1 MKDFEDRRVGLEQEL
16 FLVDEAG
23 NLSGRADEFLGRCRE
38 LAASEG
44 VDPESFAPE
53 CATSM
58 VEVNTAPARTLEE
71 LSSNYLDSLRLAL
84 EAGRDLGL
92 RLYPLATYPLPV
104 TPTMREEAHYRAQ
117 ARTMG
122 PGRFLHAGR
131 CTGTHLHLE
140 MPDGTVDPQ
149 LGVGEGLPPAA
160 LEELLNVYNLATALD
175 PALVALTRSCPFY
188 QGVADGLAA
197 RTAHYRGDRELAPHG
212 LYADLPL
219 LGDLLPY
226 ASTAGELARQ
236 QFTRYEAWLAAVT
249 RAGVDPG
256 LFPREKGYLLKAA
269 WNPVRLNSHGESGS
283 TVELR
288 SIDSNLP
295 DTVLA
300 VVSLVKRAVDR
311 LRRDGLTVEPS
322 EEVGVL
328 SVDGD
333 RLLVPGFAYLR
344 GHLFR
349 EAAARCLDSPQM
361 VSYLDS
367 VVEFA
372 GDGVPAFEGF
382 TTADGGYT
390 NPETELLGEL
400 AHLAG
405 PIPEDEGLRLVRRSC
420 EELEERV
427 ATLRAGR
434 GTASAETGAL

>member
-1 MKDFEDRRVGLEQEL
+1 MENFEDRRVGLEQEL

-23 NLSGRADEFLGRCRE
+23 NLSGRADEFLERCRE
-38 LAASEG
+38 LAAGEG
-44 VDPESFAPE
+44 IDPESFAPE

-71 LSSNYLDSLRLAL
+71 LSGGYLDSLHLAL

-104 TPTMREEAHYRAQ
+104 TPRMRDETHYRAQ
-117 ARTMG
+117 AQTMG
-122 PGRFLHAGR
+122 RERFLHAGR
-131 CTGTHLHLE
+131 CAGAHLHLE

-149 LGVGEGLPPAA
+149 LGVGEGLSPAA
-160 LEELLNVYNLATALD
+160 LGELLNVYNLATALD

-188 QGVADGLAA
+188 QGEADGLAA
-197 RTAHYRGDRELAPHG
+197 RTAHYRGDKELAPHG

-226 ASTAGELARQ
+226 ASTAGELVRQ
-236 QFTRYEAWLAAVT
+236 QFTRYEAWLAAVA

-269 WNPVRLNSHGESGS
+269 WNPVRLNSHGEAGS

-288 SIDSNLP
+288 SIDSNRP

-300 VVSLVKRAVDR
+300 VVSLVKGAVGR
-311 LRRDGLTVEPS
+311 IRRDGLTVEPS
-322 EEVGVL
+322 EEVSVL
-328 SVDGD
+328 TVDGD

-372 GDGVPAFEGF
+372 GDGSPTFGGLTA
-382 TTADGGYT
+382 ADGGYT
-390 NPETELLGEL
+390 NPESELLRDFSHC
-400 AHLAG
+400 AAS
-405 PIPEDEGLRLVRRSC
+405 IPEDEGLQLVRRSC
-420 EELEERV
+420 EEFEERV
-427 ATLRAGR
+427 AALRGERGRAG
-434 GTASAETGAL
+434 AV